1 MCRRRNVMDP
11 CKCFIM
17 YAVNDPEGLRAV
29 LREKLLRFKAS
40 VL

>member
-1 MCRRRNVMDP
+1 MSMCRRRNVMDP

-29 LREKLLRFKAS
+29 LREKLLRCD
-40 VL
+40 L